1 MKNAVLLFL
10 LSCFVFGCKN
20 NSEITLKVK
29 DAEKLLL
36 SENPDSAFVILK
48 SITNPD
54 VLDNKTFSRWCLTCA
69 AACEKLEE
77 DMPFVPQMER
87 ANEYYEKHGSLDE
100 KIMILMYLGM
110 SYEEE
115 TDFEWAMKSYLQ
127 VVEMAKEEE
136 QYLLLIGKLYNKM
149 ACLYSFD
156 NDYDKAQY
164 FYQLSGES
172 YLKGSDS
179 LNYIYSIRDIGWIYT
194 LKKEYVA
201 ASESFLKAYKFALN
215 LNDSLL
221 LSSLTNRL
229 GINYKEMNNYSLAEE
244 YLLQSIVYDKA
255 GSAPTF
261 LALADL
267 YTSGK
272 EYKKAQDYINMAT
285 RLSSDNQMFKGGLLY
300 RLYVL
305 EKELGN
311 YDLSLNYYEQYTSFA
326 DSISNLQERTNI
338 LKVEKRYE
346 YEHLLNENNKL
357 DIKNQWI
364 VILCCCLVILCLL
377 LIVLYRYRI
386 TKKEKYIIKQ
396 QQIIQDKHSLLMEKE
411 IDMKGLSS
419 IVMEIRENVLTSTD
433 VYKRI
438 IEISQSIEKAKKYPL
453 TDKEWITLKECV
465 KSTYVLF
472 FENLQK
478 NFPNMTEED
487 IRFCCLLK
495 IGLNSQQLAI
505 LLKIQSTSVSRRRS
519 RIMIK
524 GGFENTNT
532 TLEKIIEKL

>member
-1 MKNAVLLFL
+1 MRNAILLLL
-10 LSCFVFGCKN
+10 LSCFLFSCKRN
-20 NSEITLKVK
+20 TDVRLKIK
-29 DAEKLLL
+29 DAEELYL
-36 SENPDSAFVILK
+36 SQQPDSALTLIK
-48 SITNPD
+48 TITNPD
-54 VLDNKTFSRWCLTCA
+54 LLDNKTFALWCLTYA
-69 AACEKLEE
+69 EISDQLGE

-87 ANEYYEKHGSLDE
+87 ASEYYEENGTTKEIIKS
-100 KIMILMYLGM
+100 LMYLGQA
-110 SYEEE
+110 YEEE
-115 TDFEWAMKSYLQ
+115 KKFDNAMQTYLHA
-127 VVEMAKEEE
+127 VDLAMNNE
-136 QYLLLIGKLYNKM
+136 QYILTGKLYKKI
-149 ACLYSFD
+149 AWLYDFED
-156 NDYDKAQY
+156 NYDEAQHY
-164 FYQLSGES
+164 NLLSGEY
-172 YLKGSDS
+172 YLKEKDT
-179 LNYIYSIRDIGWIYT
+179 LNYIYSIRDIGWIHT
-194 LKKEYVA
+194 LKKEYGQ
-201 ASESFLKAYKFALN
+201 ASESLLKAYKLALN

-229 GINYKEMNNYSLAEE
+229 GINYKEMDNYPLAEK
-244 YLLQSIVYDKA
+244 YLLQSIVYDEA
-255 GSAPTF
+255 GSAPTY

-267 YTSGK
+267 YTSRK
-272 EYKKAQDYINMAT
+272 EYNKARDYMNMAA
-285 RLSSDNQMFKGGLLY
+285 RLSSDNPMFQGGLLY
-300 RLYVL
+300 RLYTL

-311 YDLSLNYYEQYTSFA
+311 YALSLNYFEQYTSFS
-326 DSISNLQERTNI
+326 DSISDLQETTNI

-364 VILCCCLVILCLL
+364 VILCCCLIILCLS

-386 TKKEKYIIKQ
+386 AKKEKYIIKQ
-396 QQIIQDKHSLLMEKE
+396 QQIIQDKHSSLMEKE
-411 IDMKGLSS
+411 IDLKGLSS
-419 IVMEIRENVLTSTD
+419 KVMEIRENVLISTD

-438 IEISQSIEKAKKYPL
+438 IEVSKSIEKAKKYPL
-453 TDKEWITLKECV
+453 TDKEWIALKECV
-465 KSTYVLF
+465 KSTYVSF

-478 NFPNMTEED
+478 NFPNITEED